1 MRCAEARDKLAA
13 YVDGSM
19 SEPEAMRLLDHTAEC
34 AACRARLEDLEVRR
48 SRIAEALRGA
58 TVEPPDVED
67 SVMTRLPAGHRPV
80 RRWAWA
86 YAVAAACA
94 VIALAA

>member
-48 SRIAEALRGA
+48 SVGRRSSRRMSRIR
-58 TVEPPDVED
+58 
-67 SVMTRLPAGHRPV
+67 S
-80 RRWAWA
+80 
-86 YAVAAACA
+86 
-94 VIALAA
+94 